1 MNNWTQFSKF
11 WPSVLE
17 KVKKKDS
24 SMIIATIELCIPYC
38 TYRRNGL
45 VDVLSLFEAGNIGSL
60 LHVRHR
66 QTVKFRA
73 AWYFVCFQCPVG
85 EYFGQTET

>member
-1 MNNWTQFSKF
+1 
-11 WPSVLE
+11 
-17 KVKKKDS
+17 
-24 SMIIATIELCIPYC
+24 MIIATVELCIPCC

-45 VDVLSLFEAGNIGSL
+45 VDVLSLSEAGNIGNL

-73 AWYFVCFQCPVG
+73 A
-85 EYFGQTET
+85 